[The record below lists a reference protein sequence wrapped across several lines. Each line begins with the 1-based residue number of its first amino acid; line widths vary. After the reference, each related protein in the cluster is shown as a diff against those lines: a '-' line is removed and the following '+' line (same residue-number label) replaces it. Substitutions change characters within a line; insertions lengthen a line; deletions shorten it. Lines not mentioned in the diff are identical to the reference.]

1 LTTLTLVSTA
11 AADAASC
18 ADAHLAGQITR
29 SEGRLLQAREH
40 FTLCGAESCPSVL
53 RSECGQLLEEVS
65 RELPALMV
73 VAKDEAGGDVLD
85 YQVFIDGVATPNS
98 SMGKP
103 LDPGTHALRVTAPGF
118 ESVELSF
125 SLRVGEQRRRLD
137 VRLRR
142 EGVVEQRPVWPLFVF
157 GGVAAVGV
165 STFVVAGLDARSS
178 ERELET
184 CSPNCAQDRV
194 DSVETK
200 YIVANVGLGV
210 GLAALASGGV
220 WWWLTADREPQQA
233 QVALGLGGLTSVSV
247 RGQF

>member
-18 ADAHLAGQITR
+18 ADAHLAGQVAR

-40 FTLCGAESCPSVL
+40 FTTCGSESCPGVL

-65 RELPALMV
+65 RELPALIV
-73 VAKDEAGGDVLD
+73 VAKDEAGADVLD
-85 YQVFIDGVATPNS
+85 YQVFIDGVAIPNS
-98 SMGKP
+98 SLGTP

-118 ESVELSF
+118 GSEALSV

-142 EGVVEQRPVWPLFVF
+142 EEVVEERPVWPLFVF
-157 GGVAAVGV
+157 GGVAAAGA
-165 STFVVAGLDARSS
+165 STFVIAGLAARNS

-184 CSPNCAQDRV
+184 CAPSCEQDRV

-200 YIVANVGLGV
+200 YVVANVGLGV

-233 QVALGLGGLTSVSV
+233 QVALGLGGPTQVSV
-247 RGQF
+247 RGRF